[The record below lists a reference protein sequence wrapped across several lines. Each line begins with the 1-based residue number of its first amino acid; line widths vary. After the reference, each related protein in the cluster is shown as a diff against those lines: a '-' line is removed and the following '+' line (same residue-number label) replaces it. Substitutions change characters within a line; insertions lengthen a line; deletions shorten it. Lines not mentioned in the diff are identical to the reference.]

1 MSTVQIAEV
10 QDIQGTAYAV
20 NADGERRLLQAG
32 DALFDG
38 ESVETSEGGVVEL
51 TLSDGQSL
59 VIAGQ
64 PVFLI
69 SADLIADLAPGADES
84 ALQAET
90 LDELLAEGS
99 LESLEQ
105 IIESTD
111 EAEAESLDDLLAAA
125 EEDPTASGIDFDNL
139 AATAAGG
146 DDSGA
151 DGGGSNIVQATRIS
165 SSGDDTSAT
174 LTEGNTQAA
183 ASTDTAGGANN
194 SISVAVDDA
203 FAISEDTSSAGNLA
217 DNDAL
222 AGDVTFALVDQ
233 GGPSNGAVTLNEDGT
248 FVFTPNTDFVGDDSF
263 QYVITDANGQ
273 TSTATVSITVEA
285 VNDAPVAIDDVVS
298 AQEDVLLENINVL
311 DNDTDSDG
319 NPLTVTNAVSAA
331 GGVVTINA
339 DGTLSY
345 QAPANFTGP
354 DTINYTID
362 DGAGGTSTAV
372 VNIDVAPV
380 TDLTAENDQY
390 TIEEGGALLGSVADN
405 DATLSGG
412 ALTFAV
418 ATSVEN
424 GTLNFN
430 ADGSYEYTPS
440 AGFSGA
446 DAFSYVVTDAASGES
461 LTQTVEITVNALVE
475 DGSDNQAPVAVDDS
489 AEGFQ
494 DQPLRNINILG
505 NDQDPEG
512 GVLTVTAAESG
523 SGAIVTINPDGT
535 LDYTPLIG
543 FVGADTVTYTITD
556 ADGATAQASLV
567 IAITP
572 PQGQNALEGEAI
584 EVFLEDT
591 EFLRTLPVGT
601 TVTVASSQGSQVTIS
616 ADGVMEYQAPPGFTG
631 EDVITYTIDDGQGNV
646 ITKTVVMQVYP
657 LDASLVGIDDAV
669 VTPEDTTLLNIAVL
683 ANDKIAEGSE
693 VSVVSAIAESGAQV
707 EINADGTLNYT
718 PVQDF
723 TGIDSVTYTARNSDG
738 VESTA
743 TLSIEV
749 TPENEQPV
757 AVNEAP
763 IVKGEQVNALQNE
776 SLDAIAV
783 LSNDEDPDGDPLTID
798 GVTASNGGT
807 VEINPDGTLSYTPA
821 ADFIGEE
828 TLTYTVSDG
837 QGGLT
842 QGQVTVNVRS
852 LADGPIALDDRVT
865 VDEDAQLVGL
875 DVLGND
881 RVAEGD
887 TLTLVSA
894 TSEQG
899 ATVVINE
906 DGTLDYQAPENYSG
920 VDVVTYTVR
929 DGQDQESQATLSV
942 TVNKVND
949 APVAVD
955 DAVSVQSAA
964 VLENINVLA
973 NDADADND
981 ALLVTDAESANGAT
995 ITINADGT
1003 LNYQA
1008 AEGFTGLDTVT
1019 YTISD
1024 GAGGTSSATLSVTVE
1039 LGAVAPVAVNDGV
1052 VAIEDTLLENINVLA
1067 NDRDANGDALT
1078 VTSAVSAAG
1087 GVVTINADGSLNY
1100 LPPADFNGED
1110 TITYSISDGNDG
1122 VSSATLTITVAGVND
1137 APVVTP
1143 GTLETLEDTNI
1154 AQLNVLA
1161 NVIDVDGDP
1170 ITLVSVES
1178 SAGGTLTLNDDGT
1191 VNYVPAANYFGSD
1204 TLTYTAT
1211 GSAGEAITGSIT
1223 IDILSVNDAPVV
1235 AGERISTQEDTPVG
1249 NIVVLTNDSDIE
1261 GDALRVTDAISING
1275 GSVEIN
1281 EDNTLTYTP
1290 PADFNGEDTIE
1301 YTVTDAGGASTVGGV
1316 LVAVSPV
1323 DDQPIA
1329 RTLPLSTGEG
1339 VVMVGDLNDGVESGD
1354 APNTFALTL
1363 GAEPQHGEVTINDD
1377 GTFVYTPDADFSGIE
1392 RFGYTVT
1399 DEDGDRAAS
1408 VVIVTVVA
1416 DGFQANLASD
1426 LANDVPV
1433 AADDNYTVNEDQK
1446 ITGSVLGNDDL
1457 SEDVGG
1463 TNIVTIAEGDGPDNG
1478 TLVMSE
1484 AGVFVYTPEPD
1495 FFGQDTF
1502 TYTLTDASGDTST
1515 ATVTLTVV
1523 GVNDDA
1529 RFEGDVTGTMD
1540 EDGGR
1545 DLSIVGEVEADAGGL
1560 TVADQPAIEAEA
1572 PKAIAITGI
1581 LSVSDTGGVLEDTE
1595 EPGLNSL
1602 GSAAGFRIASP
1613 VEGDYLQ
1620 AQGGVATIDADGNW
1634 AYTPNANFN
1643 GPDSFTVLVTDDLG
1657 NVESQVINVTVE
1669 AVADLSAADDA
1680 ASVDE
1685 DGVLEASVADNDST
1699 ISGGALTYALA
1710 AGATTANGELLFNED
1725 GSYTYT
1731 PNTDYYGPDSFSYVV
1746 TDAASGE
1753 SSTQT
1758 VTITVNPVVEANV
1771 ITIDAIEGDSGVADD
1786 FQTNDTTLTV
1796 SGSLEKASPATSGS
1810 RFQPTAGQTWV
1821 TATVDGTNWS
1831 FEDPTA
1837 QDASFTYEVRIA
1849 GPGDSVGATAEQA
1862 VTIDTTPP
1870 VATIQLDDAI
1880 TSDNIIN
1887 AQESGEAITIAG
1899 SVGGDVRAG
1908 DTVTLTVNG
1917 VQSQGV
1923 VESVEGALRFSAEV
1937 QGSDLV
1943 ADGDLTIDAAIT
1955 TTDDAGNISEVATDV
1970 QTYTVDLEASR
1981 NHHG

>member
-512 GVLTVTAAESG
+512 GVLTVTAAESV

-631 EDVITYTIDDGQGNV
+631 EDVITYTVDDGQGNV

-929 DGQDQESQATLSV
+929 DGQGQESQATLNV

-955 DAVSVQSAA
+955 DAVSVQSAV

-995 ITINADGT
+995 VTINADGT

-1052 VAIEDTLLENINVLA
+1052 DAIEDTLLENINVLA

-1235 AGERISTQEDTPVG
+1235 AGERISTQEDTPVD

-1261 GDALRVTDAISING
+1261 GDALRVTEAISING

-1339 VVMVGDLNDGVESGD
+1339 VAMVGDLNDGVESGD

-1433 AADDNYTVNEDQK
+1433 AADDNYSVNEDQK

-1515 ATVTLTVV
+1515 ATVTLNVV

-1758 VTITVNPVVEANV
+1758 VTITVNPVVEANS

-1796 SGSLEKASPATSGS
+1796 SGSLEKAIASDERVEISTDGGATW
-1810 RFQPTAGQTWV
+1810 T

-1837 QDASFTYEVRIA
+1837 QDASFTYEARIA

-1880 TSDNIIN
+1880 TADNIIN

>member
-1 MSTVQIAEV
+1 M
-10 QDIQGTAYAV
+10 
-20 NADGERRLLQAG
+20 
-32 DALFDG
+32 
-38 ESVETSEGGVVEL
+38 
-51 TLSDGQSL
+51 
-59 VIAGQ
+59 
-64 PVFLI
+64 
-69 SADLIADLAPGADES
+69 
-84 ALQAET
+84 
-90 LDELLAEGS
+90 
-99 LESLEQ
+99 
-105 IIESTD
+105 
-111 EAEAESLDDLLAAA
+111 
-125 EEDPTASGIDFDNL
+125 
-139 AATAAGG
+139 
-146 DDSGA
+146 
-151 DGGGSNIVQATRIS
+151 
-165 SSGDDTSAT
+165 
-174 LTEGNTQAA
+174 
-183 ASTDTAGGANN
+183 
-194 SISVAVDDA
+194 
-203 FAISEDTSSAGNLA
+203 
-217 DNDAL
+217 
-222 AGDVTFALVDQ
+222 
-233 GGPSNGAVTLNEDGT
+233 
-248 FVFTPNTDFVGDDSF
+248 
-263 QYVITDANGQ
+263 
-273 TSTATVSITVEA
+273 
-285 VNDAPVAIDDVVS
+285 
-298 AQEDVLLENINVL
+298 
-311 DNDTDSDG
+311 
-319 NPLTVTNAVSAA
+319 
-331 GGVVTINA
+331 
-339 DGTLSY
+339 
-345 QAPANFTGP
+345 
-354 DTINYTID
+354 
-362 DGAGGTSTAV
+362 
-372 VNIDVAPV
+372 
-380 TDLTAENDQY
+380 
-390 TIEEGGALLGSVADN
+390 
-405 DATLSGG
+405 
-412 ALTFAV
+412 
-418 ATSVEN
+418 
-424 GTLNFN
+424 
-430 ADGSYEYTPS
+430 
-440 AGFSGA
+440 
-446 DAFSYVVTDAASGES
+446 
-461 LTQTVEITVNALVE
+461 
-475 DGSDNQAPVAVDDS
+475 
-489 AEGFQ
+489 
-494 DQPLRNINILG
+494 
-505 NDQDPEG
+505 
-512 GVLTVTAAESG
+512 
-523 SGAIVTINPDGT
+523 
-535 LDYTPLIG
+535 
-543 FVGADTVTYTITD
+543 
-556 ADGATAQASLV
+556 
-567 IAITP
+567 
-572 PQGQNALEGEAI
+572 
-584 EVFLEDT
+584 
-591 EFLRTLPVGT
+591 
-601 TVTVASSQGSQVTIS
+601 
-616 ADGVMEYQAPPGFTG
+616 
-631 EDVITYTIDDGQGNV
+631 
-646 ITKTVVMQVYP
+646 
-657 LDASLVGIDDAV
+657 
-669 VTPEDTTLLNIAVL
+669 L

-693 VSVVSAIAESGAQV
+693 VSVVSAVAESGAQV

-763 IVKGEQVNALQNE
+763 IVQGEQVNALQNE

-929 DGQDQESQATLSV
+929 DGQGQESQATLNV

-995 ITINADGT
+995 VTINADGT

-1052 VAIEDTLLENINVLA
+1052 GAIEDTLLENINVLA

-1122 VSSATLTITVAGVND
+1122 VSSATLTVTVAGVND

-1191 VNYVPAANYFGSD
+1191 VNYAPAANYFGSD

-1235 AGERISTQEDTPVG
+1235 AGERISTQEDTPVD

-1261 GDALRVTDAISING
+1261 GDALRVTEAISING

-1339 VVMVGDLNDGVESGD
+1339 VAMVGDLNDGVESGD

-1433 AADDNYTVNEDQK
+1433 AADDNYSVNEDQK

-1515 ATVTLTVV
+1515 ATVTLNVV

-1529 RFEGDVTGTMD
+1529 RFEGAVTGTMD

-1602 GSAAGFRIASP
+1602 GSADGFRIASP

-1643 GPDSFTVLVTDDLG
+1643 GPDSFTVL
-1657 NVESQVINVTVE
+1657 S
-1669 AVADLSAADDA
+1669 
-1680 ASVDE
+1680 
-1685 DGVLEASVADNDST
+1685 
-1699 ISGGALTYALA
+1699 
-1710 AGATTANGELLFNED
+1710 NG
-1725 GSYTYT
+1725 
-1731 PNTDYYGPDSFSYVV
+1731 
-1746 TDAASGE
+1746 
-1753 SSTQT
+1753 
-1758 VTITVNPVVEANV
+1758 
-1771 ITIDAIEGDSGVADD
+1771 
-1786 FQTNDTTLTV
+1786 
-1796 SGSLEKASPATSGS
+1796 
-1810 RFQPTAGQTWV
+1810 
-1821 TATVDGTNWS
+1821 
-1831 FEDPTA
+1831 
-1837 QDASFTYEVRIA
+1837 
-1849 GPGDSVGATAEQA
+1849 
-1862 VTIDTTPP
+1862 
-1870 VATIQLDDAI
+1870 
-1880 TSDNIIN
+1880 
-1887 AQESGEAITIAG
+1887 
-1899 SVGGDVRAG
+1899 
-1908 DTVTLTVNG
+1908 
-1917 VQSQGV
+1917 
-1923 VESVEGALRFSAEV
+1923 
-1937 QGSDLV
+1937 
-1943 ADGDLTIDAAIT
+1943 
-1955 TTDDAGNISEVATDV
+1955 
-1970 QTYTVDLEASR
+1970 
-1981 NHHG
+1981 

>member
-183 ASTDTAGGANN
+183 ASTDAAGGENN

-440 AGFSGA
+440 AGFSGV

-1657 NVESQVINVTVE
+1657 NIESQVINVTVE

-1758 VTITVNPVVEANV
+1758 VTITVNPVVEANSLPLTQSKAIPVLPV
-1771 ITIDAIEGDSGVADD
+1771 I
-1786 FQTNDTTLTV
+1786 
-1796 SGSLEKASPATSGS
+1796 S
-1810 RFQPTAGQTWV
+1810 RPMTR
-1821 TATVDGTNWS
+1821 
-1831 FEDPTA
+1831 P
-1837 QDASFTYEVRIA
+1837 
-1849 GPGDSVGATAEQA
+1849 
-1862 VTIDTTPP
+1862 
-1870 VATIQLDDAI
+1870 
-1880 TSDNIIN
+1880 
-1887 AQESGEAITIAG
+1887 
-1899 SVGGDVRAG
+1899 
-1908 DTVTLTVNG
+1908 
-1917 VQSQGV
+1917 
-1923 VESVEGALRFSAEV
+1923 
-1937 QGSDLV
+1937 
-1943 ADGDLTIDAAIT
+1943 
-1955 TTDDAGNISEVATDV
+1955 
-1970 QTYTVDLEASR
+1970 
-1981 NHHG
+1981 

>member
-929 DGQDQESQATLSV
+929 DGQGQESQATLSV

-1052 VAIEDTLLENINVLA
+1052 GAIEDTLLENINVLA

-1235 AGERISTQEDTPVG
+1235 AGERISTQEDTPVD

-1433 AADDNYTVNEDQK
+1433 AADDNYSVNEDQK

-1515 ATVTLTVV
+1515 ATVTLNVV

-1529 RFEGDVTGTMD
+1529 RFEGAVTGTMD

-1758 VTITVNPVVEANV
+1758 VTITVNPVVEANS

-1796 SGSLEKASPATSGS
+1796 SGSLEKVIASDERVEISTDGGATW
-1810 RFQPTAGQTWV
+1810 T

-1837 QDASFTYEVRIA
+1837 QDASFTYEARIA

-1880 TSDNIIN
+1880 TADNIIN